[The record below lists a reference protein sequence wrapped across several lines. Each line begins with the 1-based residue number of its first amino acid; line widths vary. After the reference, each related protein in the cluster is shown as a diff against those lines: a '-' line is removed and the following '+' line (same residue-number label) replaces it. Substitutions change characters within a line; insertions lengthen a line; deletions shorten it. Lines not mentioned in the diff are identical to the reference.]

1 MDYERLLI
9 AKLAQTGRIHTA
21 LAEGIREDHFTDES
35 LGEIFTFLST
45 HARKYKQA
53 PSFATVRNEF
63 PNHNF
68 ELTDESMDYLRE
80 QFVIQIKRRRAIE
93 AARDLAVAL
102 DDPEQV
108 GQIDQLFLQKSRE
121 LAQIVPSAGLHR
133 FSNMQ
138 ERIEEYEKGPDE
150 TLGIKMGI
158 PVFDNITQ
166 GIQPHEYVSIVG
178 WQGTGKS
185 TLAQWILFNSWMQGK
200 TPMIISLEMEAKAL
214 LRKWDTMAV
223 NFEYNKLKSHGL
235 SEKDLENWRK
245 KALEVKN
252 GKNGNPDKPNDI
264 VILDDVQGC
273 TVDRVY
279 AELHRW
285 KPDILCIDYITLMD
299 INKSA
304 GNQMWEKVTY
314 ITQALKQISRT
325 TKIPIIGIAQTNID
339 SAQSG
344 AKLENISYSRSIG
357 QDSDLV
363 LGLWNDDEMKAN
375 KQMQVRMLKN
385 RDGMTTN
392 TDLFW
397 SMETMEFGEWR
408 LASQFGE
415 RSQSPQVNTLQHP
428 EGELVGSV

>member
-9 AKLAQTGRIHTA
+9 AKLAQTGKIQTA
-21 LAEGIREDHFTDES
+21 LAEGIREDHFTEES
-35 LGEIFTFLST
+35 LGEIFTFLAN
-45 HARKYKQA
+45 HARKYKIA

-63 PNHNF
+63 PDHNF
-68 ELTDESMDYLRE
+68 ELEPEALEYIKE
-80 QFVIQIKRRRAIE
+80 QFVIQVKRRRAIE

-108 GQIDQLFLQKSRE
+108 ANIDQLFLQKSRE
-121 LAQIVPSAGLHR
+121 LAQIVPSAGLGR
-133 FSNMQ
+133 FSNM
-138 ERIEEYEKGPDE
+138 EDRIEEYEKGPDDE
-150 TLGIKMGI
+150 AGIKMGI
-158 PVFDNITQ
+158 PLFDDLTQ
-166 GIQPHEYVSIVG
+166 GIQPHEYISIVG

-185 TLAQWILFNSWMQGK
+185 TLAQWILFNAWEQGK
-200 TPMIISLEMEAKAL
+200 TPMYISLEMEKKAL
-214 LRKWDTMAV
+214 FRKWDTMAMH
-223 NFEYNKLKSHGL
+223 FEYNKLKSHELG
-235 SEKDLENWRK
+235 ERDVADW
-245 KALEVKN
+245 KAKAAEVKE
-252 GKNGNPDKPNDI
+252 KFKVDKRDI
-264 VILDDVQGC
+264 VVLDDVQGC

-314 ITQALKQISRT
+314 ITQALKQIARVS
-325 TKIPIIGIAQTNID
+325 KIPIIGVAQTNID
-339 SAQSG
+339 SAESG

-363 LGLWNDDEMKAN
+363 LGLYSNDEMKRE

-392 TDLFW
+392 TNLFW
-397 SMETMEFGEWR
+397 DMATMRFGDWSIR
-408 LASQFGE
+408 HKFQE
-415 RSQSPQVNTLQHP
+415 RGQSEGPEENTLEHP
-428 EGELVGSV
+428 EGVLVDV